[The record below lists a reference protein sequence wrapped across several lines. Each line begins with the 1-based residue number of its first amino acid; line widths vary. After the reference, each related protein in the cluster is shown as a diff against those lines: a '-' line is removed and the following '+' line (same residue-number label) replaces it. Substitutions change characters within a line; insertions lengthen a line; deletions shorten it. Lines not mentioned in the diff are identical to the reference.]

1 MDAKSLTDLIL
12 TNFKKLPEDIIAYVC
27 KEILEFYNKNIK
39 I

>member
-27 KEILEFYNKNIK
+27 REMLE
-39 I
+39 